1 MADTSLTILVAEDD
15 IATQTLLQRFLT
27 RSGHTVY
34 MANNGAQAVELYQQH
49 KPDIILTDINMPTMN
64 GLEAIKT
71 IRLQQLDDFW
81 VPILILSASEQ
92 DQDIIAGLKSGADD
106 YLPKPIKL
114 EVLNAKIEAMQR
126 LVTLQKTNLANQHIL
141 KALYEELEEE
151 QLLAKKVGD
160 KILGHGALDH
170 PNIEYW
176 LQPNRYF
183 SGDLIAAAQSIDD
196 TLYVMLADATGH
208 GLSAALPTLTIA
220 RTFHAMAKKALPLSS
235 IVTEMNTSAKRLLP
249 IDRFV
254 ATNVFR
260 IDFKLKTIEAWC
272 GGIPKTLLINQSGN
286 LVHDF
291 KSQHLAI
298 GILPSETFNDS
309 IEKWQWEEP
318 IELIAYSDGLTEATS
333 PEGVFFG
340 EKRLLNIVKAT
351 PTKQRVEHIKQAV
364 LCHLNDDHG
373 QDDISLISVYC
384 G

>member
-1 MADTSLTILVAEDD
+1 MADRTLTILVAEDD

-27 RSGHTVY
+27 RGGHTVH
-34 MANNGAQAVELYQQH
+34 MADNGLQAVELYQQY

-64 GLEAIKT
+64 GLEAIKK
-71 IRLQQLDDFW
+71 IRIQQANDFW

-92 DQDIIAGLKSGADD
+92 DQDIIAGLKAGADD

-114 EVLNAKIEAMQR
+114 EVLNAKIEAMYR

-141 KALYEELEEE
+141 KALYEELDEE

-170 PNIEYW
+170 PHIEYW

-183 SGDLIAAAQSIDD
+183 SGDLIAAAQSVDD

-220 RTFHAMAKKALPLSS
+220 RTFHAMAKKALPLPD

-254 ATNVFR
+254 ATNLFK

-272 GGIPKTLLINQSGN
+272 GGIPDTLLVNEGGDLI
-286 LVHDF
+286 HRF

-298 GILPSETFNDS
+298 GILPSESFNDTT
-309 IEKWQWEEP
+309 EHWQWESP
-318 IELIAYSDGLTEATS
+318 IELISYSDGLTEAAN
-333 PEGVFFG
+333 PEGEFFG
-340 EKRLLNIVKAT
+340 EQRLMNIIQAS
-351 PTKQRVEHIKQAV
+351 PSKQRIEQLKQTV
-364 LCHLNDDHG
+364 LSHLNDDHG

-384 G
+384 D